1 MDEKIGGEMGDVFAQ
16 IVVIVAAL
24 NWASV
29 EFLGTDVL
37 RDTLALDQGTLT
49 LVIAGIGVAA
59 VISAYNLAVWQGWVE

>member
-1 MDEKIGGEMGDVFAQ
+1 VDEKIGGEMGDVFAQ

-29 EFLGTDVL
+29 EFLGTDL
-37 RDTLALDQGTLT
+37 LQDTLALDQGTLT

-59 VISAYNLAVWQGWVE
+59 VISAYNLAVWQGWIE